1 MKHWGAQGTQWD
13 TGDTEI
19 MPFRIISVLFTLGLY
34 NSRSMNALV
43 FAALAEVQVAVQ
55 VAAVICLRNTLRFAN
70 VHYVNRTEDE

>member
-1 MKHWGAQGTQWD
+1 
-13 TGDTEI
+13 

-34 NSRSMNALV
+34 NSHPMNALV

-70 VHYVNRTEDE
+70 VQYVSRTEDE